1 STPDLLQRLT
11 QELAQQLQ
19 ALKESTS
26 AAQPRVAFSTGLGL
40 PLGPLH
46 IDTTVRYLRIFSNM
60 GNGYNPATGIF
71 TARVSGMYY
80 FRYTMHNNNV
90 GSSPNSLMSL
100 MKNGQWIVSTWD
112 TTGDDFH
119 DSATNAAVL
128 QLEVGDNVYTKLY
141 AYRELYDDVMFYNTF
156 SGFLA
161 KIRTPPGTPI
171 TLAAVPRMAFTAA
184 LGHSLGPVHIDLT
197 VKYPL
202 IISNIGNG
210 YNPATGIFTA
220 RVSGMYYF
228 RYTMFNNLGSRSN
241 SVMSLMKNS
250 QRMVSTWDTSGSDDN
265 DTATNAAVL
274 QLEEGDN
281 VYTRLYANRQIYDDG
296 ANYNTFS
303 GFLLFPL
310 PPALGSLTTLFSPTW

>member
-1 STPDLLQRLT
+1 RLAHLNSGILS
-11 QELAQQLQ
+11 ESLI
-19 ALKESTS
+19 ALGH
-26 AAQPRVAFSTGLGL
+26 QP
-40 PLGPLH
+40 
-46 IDTTVRYLRIFSNM
+46 
-60 GNGYNPATGIF
+60 
-71 TARVSGMYY
+71 
-80 FRYTMHNNNV
+80 
-90 GSSPNSLMSL
+90 GS
-100 MKNGQWIVSTWD
+100 
-112 TTGDDFH
+112 
-119 DSATNAAVL
+119 
-128 QLEVGDNVYTKLY
+128 
-141 AYRELYDDVMFYNTF
+141 R
-156 SGFLA
+156 
-161 KIRTPPGTPI
+161 

-303 GFLLFPL
+303 GFLAKIRTPPGTPMPAWPSASPISAYQVIISNMGNGYNPATGIFTARVSGMYYFSYTMYNNNRGSTPNSEMSLMKNGQLMAYTSDIVGNDFQNSATNAAVLRLEAGDNVYTELYANRRIYDDGANYNTFSGFLLFPL
-310 PPALGSLTTLFSPTW
+310 NLCSL

>member
-1 STPDLLQRLT
+1 MERTFLLLAAFIFSSGQCQDTDPSRDPDASLAVCKPDIRALGVHSAQILELQRLI
-11 QELAQQLQ
+11 QEQAQQLM
-19 ALKESTS
+19 ALKES
-26 AAQPRVAFSTGLGL
+26 
-40 PLGPLH
+40 
-46 IDTTVRYLRIFSNM
+46 
-60 GNGYNPATGIF
+60 
-71 TARVSGMYY
+71 
-80 FRYTMHNNNV
+80 
-90 GSSPNSLMSL
+90 
-100 MKNGQWIVSTWD
+100 
-112 TTGDDFH
+112 
-119 DSATNAAVL
+119 
-128 QLEVGDNVYTKLY
+128 
-141 AYRELYDDVMFYNTF
+141 
-156 SGFLA
+156 
-161 KIRTPPGTPI
+161 

-310 PPALGSLTTLFSPTW
+310 

>member
-1 STPDLLQRLT
+1 DQGAPQAQTEVQKRTMERTFLL
-11 QELAQQLQ
+11 LA
-19 ALKESTS
+19 
-26 AAQPRVAFSTGLGL
+26 AF
-40 PLGPLH
+40 
-46 IDTTVRYLRIFSNM
+46 IFS
-60 GNGYNPATGIF
+60 
-71 TARVSGMYY
+71 SGQCQDTDPSRDPDASLAVCKPDICSL
-80 FRYTMHNNNV
+80 FRDLGVYSAQT
-90 GSSPNSLMSL
+90 LEL
-100 MKNGQWIVSTWD
+100 Q
-112 TTGDDFH
+112 
-119 DSATNAAVL
+119 SATNAAVL

-156 SGFLA
+156 SGFLPNGGPEENHGA
-161 KIRTPPGTPI
+161 HVPPLGGLHLLQRPI
-171 TLAAVPRMAFTAA
+171 LELQRLIQEQAQQLMALKESTLAAVPRMAFTAA

-310 PPALGSLTTLFSPTW
+310 